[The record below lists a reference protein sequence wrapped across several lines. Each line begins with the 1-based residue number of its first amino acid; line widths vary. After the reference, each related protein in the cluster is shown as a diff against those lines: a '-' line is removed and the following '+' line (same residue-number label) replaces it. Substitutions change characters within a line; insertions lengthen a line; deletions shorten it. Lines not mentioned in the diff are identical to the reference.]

1 MVIAVLLRLYVFR
14 HVKSYLIGQSS
25 ELNFENWSLT
35 FNACEVVFG
44 ELLSEFVLLRPCNIE
59 ILSIEELGC
68 AIRWISKILRTD
80 EHCDVGTVLEV
91 EGSIVNWQLIAHL
104 SFVNVLSWHDLSKL
118 LALKV
123 SLDHS
128 VSLRSIIWTEANVI
142 LREYSCKRPLCIVD

>member
-1 MVIAVLLRLYVFR
+1 MVIAVLLRNHFFR

-25 ELNFENWSLT
+25 ELYFENWTLT
-35 FNACEVVFG
+35 FNACEDVFG

-68 AIRWISKILRTD
+68 TIRWISKILRTD
-80 EHCDVGTVLEV
+80 EHCAVGTVLKV

-118 LALKV
+118 LVLKV
-123 SLDHS
+123 SFDHS
-128 VSLRSIIWTEANVI
+128 VSLRSSIWTEANVI
-142 LREYSCKRPLCIVD
+142 LPDYSCIRPLCIVN